1 LVIYNEI
8 KNEIMLMLRQQLK
21 PEFLNRIDEIIIF
34 HSLSRADI
42 EKIVDLQMAVVEH
55 QLADQGLTV
64 RLTDRAKKYLGDRG
78 YDPAFGARPLK
89 RIIQKEI
96 LDKLALEIL
105 ERKFS
110 RGEEILVDFEK
121 DQIVIKSA
129 EKETI
134 KA

>member
-1 LVIYNEI
+1 
-8 KNEIMLMLRQQLK
+8 MLRQQLK

-34 HSLSRADI
+34 HSLTRADI
-42 EKIVDLQMAVVEH
+42 EKIVDLQMVIVER

-64 RLTDRAKKYLGDRG
+64 RLTDSAKKYLGDRG

-96 LDKLALEIL
+96 LDRLALEIL
-105 ERKFS
+105 ERKFN
-110 RGEEILVDFEK
+110 RGEEILVDFKK

-134 KA
+134 NA